1 MFKRLLLGSLLIAAL
16 ALLFAQDSPQRP
28 TPIQGRNK
36 TALFLVNEEHGLSNV
51 HIATASALLEK
62 HPDIEVHFAS
72 FSKIA
77 SKLERISHFARKHN
91 PESRGVVFHKL
102 SGPSYADSIEQV
114 GKSLDNIPH
123 PPGMAGIDHL
133 CEDMQLWISP
143 WSAEDHFSL
152 YQEMQAIIKD
162 VDPAV
167 VVLDTL
173 FRPGIDAARDMN
185 RLHAIISPNSVVDNF
200 LGDQPYGSMFW
211 KYPAMSSGFDFPVP
225 WKNLPENIYLNMKFI
240 YSVVMT
246 PGLSAKR
253 KILREKGLQDPINF
267 FSIYRQDAPWISMT
281 AEGATIPVDY
291 IPPNVTLAGPIVV
304 SAAPAEEQDP
314 KLVEWLKKAPTLL
327 VNLGSTVSWSETQA
341 SIMGEALATLL
352 DKTDVQVLWKFNKHG
367 DYSDDIFAQ
376 LKPHLDSGRLKMEK
390 WLTIDPTSLLSSGYI
405 AASVHHGGANCY
417 NEAIYAG
424 VPHIIIPLWADLYG
438 YAALAENIGVG
449 VWACRGTN
457 PDWTVD
463 HLSQSLLKV
472 LDGGE
477 ASLSMREKAKKLA
490 EKIHAGGEGR
500 EIAAK
505 KIAELA
511 YVASHEA

>member
-1 MFKRLLLGSLLIAAL
+1 MFKRLLLGSVLIAAL
-16 ALLFAQDSPQRP
+16 ALLFAQGSPQLP

-72 FSKIA
+72 FPKIE
-77 SKLERISHFARKHN
+77 SKLERISYFARRHN

-102 SGPSYADSIEQV
+102 SGPSYAASIHEI

-123 PPGMAGIDHL
+123 PPGMAGIEHL
-133 CEDMQLWISP
+133 CKDMQIWISP

-152 YQEMQAIIKD
+152 YQELQVLIDEI
-162 VDPAV
+162 DPAV

-173 FRPGIDAARDMN
+173 FRPGIDAARDKN
-185 RLHAIISPNSVVDNF
+185 RLHAIISPNTVVDNF

-211 KYPAMSSGFDFPVP
+211 KYPAISSGFDFPVP
-225 WKNLPENIYLNMKFI
+225 WRNLAENIYLNMRFI

-253 KILREKGLQDPINF
+253 KILREKGLKDPINF
-267 FSIYRQDAPWISMT
+267 FSIYRQNAPWISMT
-281 AEGATIPVDY
+281 TEGATIPVDY

-327 VNLGSTVSWSETQA
+327 VNLGSTVSWSERQA
-341 SIMGEALATLL
+341 SIMGQALTTLL
-352 DKTDVQVLWKFNKHG
+352 DKTNVQVLWKFNKHG
-367 DYSDDIFAQ
+367 DYSDDLFTP
-376 LKPHLDSGRLKMEK
+376 LKPHLDSGRLRVEK
-390 WLTIDPTSLLSSGYI
+390 WLTIDPASLLASGYI

-417 NEAIYAG
+417 NEAIHAG

-490 EKIHAGGEGR
+490 EKIHASGEGR

-505 KIAELA
+505 KVAELA

>member
-77 SKLERISHFARKHN
+77 SKLERISHFAQKHN

-102 SGPSYADSIEQV
+102 SGPSYADSIQQV

-152 YQEMQAIIKD
+152 YQEMQAIIND
-162 VDPAV
+162 VEPAV

-200 LGDQPYGSMFW
+200 LGDQPYGSI
-211 KYPAMSSGFDFPVP
+211 MSSGFDFPVP
-225 WKNLPENIYLNMKFI
+225 WRNLPENIYLNMKFI

-253 KILREKGLQDPINF
+253 KILREKGLKDPINF

-281 AEGATIPVDY
+281 TEGATIPVDY

-327 VNLGSTVSWSETQA
+327 VNLGSSVSA

-367 DYSDDIFAQ
+367 DYSDDIFAP

-390 WLTIDPTSLLSSGYI
+390 WLTVDPTSLLSSGYI

-417 NEAIYAG
+417 NEAI
-424 VPHIIIPLWADLYG
+424 
-438 YAALAENIGVG
+438 
-449 VWACRGTN
+449 
-457 PDWTVD
+457 
-463 HLSQSLLKV
+463 
-472 LDGGE
+472 
-477 ASLSMREKAKKLA
+477 
-490 EKIHAGGEGR
+490 
-500 EIAAK
+500 
-505 KIAELA
+505 
-511 YVASHEA
+511 

>member
-1 MFKRLLLGSLLIAAL
+1 MFKRLLLGSLLVAAL
-16 ALLFAQDSPQRP
+16 ALFFAQDSPQRP

-72 FSKIA
+72 FSKIE

-91 PESRGVVFHKL
+91 PGTRGVVFHKL
-102 SGPSYADSIEQV
+102 SGPSYADSIQQV

-143 WSAEDHFSL
+143 WSAEDHFAL
-152 YQEMQAIIKD
+152 YQEMQALIQDI
-162 VDPAV
+162 DPAV

-225 WKNLPENIYLNMKFI
+225 WKNLPENIYLNMRFI

-281 AEGATIPVDY
+281 TEGATIPVDY

-304 SAAPAEEQDP
+304 SAASAEEQDP

-327 VNLGSTVSWSETQA
+327 VNLGSSVST
-341 SIMGEALATLL
+341 I
-352 DKTDVQVLWKFNKHG
+352 
-367 DYSDDIFAQ
+367 
-376 LKPHLDSGRLKMEK
+376 
-390 WLTIDPTSLLSSGYI
+390 LT
-405 AASVHHGGANCY
+405 
-417 NEAIYAG
+417 
-424 VPHIIIPLWADLYG
+424 
-438 YAALAENIGVG
+438 
-449 VWACRGTN
+449 
-457 PDWTVD
+457 
-463 HLSQSLLKV
+463 K
-472 LDGGE
+472 
-477 ASLSMREKAKKLA
+477 
-490 EKIHAGGEGR
+490 
-500 EIAAK
+500 
-505 KIAELA
+505 
-511 YVASHEA
+511 